1 MPRRRGALVALVT
14 LAVVSCDAGGV
25 GVREQG
31 TGFDRPDAGS
41 RADCARAG
49 PAAKPL
55 ADGPSVDLVDIGPS
69 VRAAVYPRPDYE
81 GNPWSQW
88 GQGVVLPDGRFI
100 SALGDHR
107 GPDGNSYFYEYDPAH
122 DRLTQ
127 IGDVLSLTDHQ
138 NGEWGYGKIHA
149 QMVAGPCG
157 EVYAAT
163 YWGTTRGL
171 AYEGNYRGDL
181 LLRLDPT
188 ERTVENLGL
197 ILEGHGAPSMAG
209 WVDGGLLYVEAAN
222 PELSDPQQGALVVL
236 DMATGEQVF
245 ATPDEDDHRGFRAM
259 AVDADGRVM
268 FSRTDGGLA
277 RWDPATGDVEETDVD
292 LPGQFLRAATPPST
306 DGTVYLAT
314 QKPDRL
320 LALEVDRDLRD
331 LGPAAG
337 YTTSLAMAPDGSRIW
352 YVPDAHGGAAE
363 KGTPVIE
370 VDTRSGD
377 QRVVVELDPLAREAF
392 GLSLGG
398 SYNVAVDATGST
410 LYLGMNAAEPE
421 AEDPFGE
428 VVLVIVELE

>member
-1 MPRRRGALVALVT
+1 
-14 LAVVSCDAGGV
+14 
-25 GVREQG
+25 
-31 TGFDRPDAGS
+31 
-41 RADCARAG
+41 
-49 PAAKPL
+49 
-55 ADGPSVDLVDIGPS
+55 VDLIDIGPS
-69 VRAAVYPRPDYE
+69 VRAGVYPRPDYE

-122 DRLTQ
+122 DHLTQ

-163 YWGTTRGL
+163 YWGTAREL
-171 AYEGNYRGDL
+171 VYEGNYQGDL

-222 PELSDPQQGALVVL
+222 PGLSDPQRGALVVL

-245 ATPDEDDHRGFRAM
+245 ATPDEEDHRGFRAM

-268 FSRTDGGLA
+268 FSRIDGGLA
-277 RWDPATGDVEETDVD
+277 RWDPATGDVEETDID
-292 LPGQFLRAATPPST
+292 LPGQFLRAATRPST

-314 QKPDRL
+314 QNPDRL
-320 LALEVDRDLRD
+320 LALEVDGNLRD

-352 YVPDAHGGAAE
+352 YVPDAHGGAALE
-363 KGTPVIE
+363 GTPVIE

-377 QRVVVELDPLAREAF
+377 QRVVVELDPLARDAL

-398 SYNVAVDATGST
+398 SYNVAVNATGST
-410 LYLGMNAAEPE
+410 LYLGMNAAEPD